1 MKNDKKL
8 SIFDK
13 KFEKWNGLKSKK
25 GDYLKE
31 HKEESYSEGSIPP
44 SIKSILVT
52 EYLNVLKKEN
62 NKQKNNKG
70 N

>member
-1 MKNDKKL
+1 MKIDKKI

-31 HKEESYSEGSIPP
+31 HKGESYSENNIPP
-44 SIKSILVT
+44 IIKSILVK
-52 EYLNVLKKEN
+52 EYIIVLKKEN
-62 NKQKNNKG
+62 NKRKNNKG